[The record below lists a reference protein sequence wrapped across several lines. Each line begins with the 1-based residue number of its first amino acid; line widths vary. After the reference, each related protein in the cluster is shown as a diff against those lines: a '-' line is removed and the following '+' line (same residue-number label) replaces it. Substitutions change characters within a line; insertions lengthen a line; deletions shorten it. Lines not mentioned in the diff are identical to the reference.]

1 MHEIF
6 NLSFS
11 NIYKLVF
18 KIFYSA
24 TGFLTIRELKVDVNG
39 FASQLDHQET
49 TKKAVKSFMLLL
61 MLCNFKSENVYVYKF
76 KISCR

>member
-24 TGFLTIRELKVDVNG
+24 TGFFTIRELKVDVNG

-49 TKKAVKSFMLLL
+49 TNKAVKDIIIF
-61 MLCNFKSENVYVYKF
+61 V
-76 KISCR
+76 

>member
-24 TGFLTIRELKVDVNG
+24 TGFLTIRELKVDVND

-49 TKKAVKSFMLLL
+49 TKKAVMDIIF
-61 MLCNFKSENVYVYKF
+61 V
-76 KISCR
+76 